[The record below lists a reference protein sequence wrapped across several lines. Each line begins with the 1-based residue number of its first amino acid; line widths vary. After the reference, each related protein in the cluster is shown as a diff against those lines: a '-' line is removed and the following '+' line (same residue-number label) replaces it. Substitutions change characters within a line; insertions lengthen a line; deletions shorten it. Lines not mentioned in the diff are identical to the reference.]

1 MKVYMVAVN
10 GKNRAPAGMY
20 YADIVSA
27 RREAYKIS
35 KNEGCQVTILGGV
48 KKLTYEG
55 EVSYF
60 RQNGRKNFC
69 SYEYFS
75 NSKKRWMFAEVRSDG
90 TLSGVYAK
98 TLFDLVD
105 NIRRRDRKA

>member
-1 MKVYMVAVN
+1 MKVYAVAVK
-10 GKNRAPAGMY
+10 GKNRTPAGMY

-27 RREAYKIS
+27 RREAYRIS
-35 KNEGCQVTILGGV
+35 KNESCQVSILGGA

-55 EVSYF
+55 EVWYH

-75 NSKKRWMFAEVRSDG
+75 DSKKRWMFAEVRSDG

-98 TLFDLVD
+98 NLYDLVD
-105 NIRRRDRKA
+105 NVRRRDLKA

>member
-1 MKVYMVAVN
+1 MKVYAVAVK
-10 GKNRAPAGMY
+10 GKNMTPAGMY

-27 RREAYKIS
+27 RREAYRIS
-35 KNEGCQVTILGGV
+35 KKEGCQVTILGGV

-55 EVSYF
+55 EVLYH

-75 NSKKRWMFAEVRSDG
+75 DSKKRWIYAEVKADG

-98 TLFDLVD
+98 SLFDLVD
-105 NIRRRDRKA
+105 NIRRKESKA